1 MSATEPAAPSPE
13 ASETALLFFNE
24 HEARTVDAIAA
35 RIIPGDE
42 ADPGAREAGATTYVD
57 RALAGFLRELQ
68 TFYRRALSRLDDDCR
83 EQLGSSFADLG
94 ADEQD
99 GILGRLEAGAQGAEG
114 ESEVRDVSWND
125 ESLLATFFEVIREHV
140 MQGTF
145 CDPVHG
151 GNRGLVGWRL
161 IGFPG
166 AHWGYS
172 EEQMKP
178 GYDARLIPIRTLADL
193 RRERPWEDER

>member
-1 MSATEPAAPSPE
+1 MSATEPAPPSLE

-68 TFYRRALSRLDDDCR
+68 TFYRRGLSRLDDDCR
-83 EQLGSSFADLG
+83 EQTGSSFADLS

-99 GILGRLEAGAQGAEG
+99 RILGRLEAGAQGAAG

-140 MQGTF
+140 LQGTF

-172 EEQMKP
+172 AEQMKP
-178 GYDARLIPIRTLADL
+178 GYDARLIPIRTLSDL
-193 RRERPWEDER
+193 RHERPWGAAR